1 MLTVFISTAL
11 RLKGKIKH
19 QETLVTGAE
28 GLQYMLLAIFLN
40 VHVRCRERQRQ
51 GKEIAWVPFKFS

>member
-1 MLTVFISTAL
+1 MLTIFISTAL
-11 RLKGKIKH
+11 RLKGKIKQ

-28 GLQYMLLAIFLN
+28 GLLYMLLAIFLN

-51 GKEIAWVPFKFS
+51 GKEIA